1 MNDDDKMGETLD
13 SFVDSLKEE
22 QKTNILIEDS
32 LKKQNGSKE
41 LDSDIKGLEKIKVIL
56 KKSLELIC
64 LGEKIKVSTDSK
76 EFKLLVDGGDLG
88 VAIGKGGENI
98 QALEYII
105 NLIGKRKNIV
115 ERNVFIDIKNYRKNK
130 IEDIKKEAI
139 KMAKKAIK
147 EGRKISLNPMCAYE
161 RKIIHRALSK
171 FSNIRTKSADEEPR
185 RRIIIYPEKASK

>member
-88 VAIGKGGENI
+88 VAIGKEGKNI

-115 ERNVFIDIKNYRKNK
+115 ERTVFIDIKNYRKNK

-139 KMAKKAIK
+139 KMARKAIK

-171 FSNIRTKSADEEPR
+171 FDNIRTKSADEEPR